1 MAEITLSEVKQLAR
15 LSRIA
20 LSGQES
26 KAIKK
31 DLGSILAYIDRLQ
44 RAALEGVK
52 PVSHISGIVNEGRA
66 DEEKE
71 TLASSEKMIG
81 AFLKKKGRHACVPR
95 ILHHD

>member
-20 LSGQES
+20 LSDGELH
-26 KAIKK
+26 AIKK

-44 RAALEGVK
+44 RAVLEGVK
-52 PVSHISGIVNEGRA
+52 PVSHISGLTNEGRA
-66 DEEKE
+66 DEGKA
-71 TLASSEKMIG
+71 TLAPSEKMIDV
-81 AFLKKKGRHACVPR
+81 FPKKKGRYACVPR